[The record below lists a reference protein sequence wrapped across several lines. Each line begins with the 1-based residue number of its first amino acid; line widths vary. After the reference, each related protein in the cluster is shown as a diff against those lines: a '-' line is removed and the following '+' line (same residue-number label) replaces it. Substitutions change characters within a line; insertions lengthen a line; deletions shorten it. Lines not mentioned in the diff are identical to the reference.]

1 MSAAAK
7 KVWVCKC
14 AIANTASV
22 KTQDLLKAMR
32 LFNRFTLHTPESVEL
47 EFTLA
52 GIGNRAYA
60 LLIDYI
66 FLGLILIVFLVGA
79 LIFNSVLLETIANL
93 VGSTNGL
100 ELWSIAVQGLIAF
113 VIYVGYFVF
122 FETVWSGQTPGKR
135 YVKIR
140 VIRDDGR
147 PVRLQQS
154 TLRALLRPFDELFF
168 IGVFLIV
175 FNQREKRLG
184 DLVAG
189 TLVIQEEQTVK
200 AAAFKVSTSA
210 KSLAKKLLTDAD
222 ISCLLPEDFAVIR
235 EYLQRREAMIPNAR
249 NELSK
254 QLATQVKQIIRLE
267 KLPAKVDANVFLE
280 AVYEAYQQQVDK

>member
-1 MSAAAK
+1 
-7 KVWVCKC
+7 
-14 AIANTASV
+14 
-22 KTQDLLKAMR
+22 MR

-60 LLIDYI
+60 LVIDYI

-79 LIFNSVLLETIANL
+79 LIFNSVLVKTIANL

-100 ELWSIAVQGLIAF
+100 ELWSIAVQVLIGF
-113 VIYVGYFVF
+113 FIYVGYFVF

-200 AAAFKVSTSA
+200 AAALKVSTSA

-222 ISCLLPEDFAVIR
+222 ISRLLPEDFTVIR

>member
-1 MSAAAK
+1 MP
-7 KVWVCKC
+7 
-14 AIANTASV
+14 
-22 KTQDLLKAMR
+22 

-66 FLGLILIVFLVGA
+66 IFGLILIVFLVGV
-79 LIFNSVLLETIANL
+79 LIFNSVLLETIAKL
-93 VGSTNGL
+93 LGSTNGL
-100 ELWSIAVQGLIAF
+100 ELWLIAVQALMGF
-113 VIYVGYFVF
+113 FIYVGYFVF

-154 TLRALLRPFDELFF
+154 TLRALLRPFDDLFF

-184 DLVAG
+184 DLVGG
-189 TLVIQEEQTVK
+189 TLVIQEQQPMTT
-200 AAAFKVSTSA
+200 AALKVSTSA
-210 KSLAKKLLTDAD
+210 QSLANKLLIEAD
-222 ISCLLPEDFAVIR
+222 ISSLLPEDFAVIR

-254 QLATQVKQIIRLE
+254 QLASQVKQIIALD

-280 AVYEAYQQQVDK
+280 AVYQAYQQQFDN

>member
-1 MSAAAK
+1 
-7 KVWVCKC
+7 
-14 AIANTASV
+14 
-22 KTQDLLKAMR
+22 MR
-32 LFNRFTLHTPESVEL
+32 LFNRFSLHTPESVEL
-47 EFTLA
+47 EFALA

-60 LLIDYI
+60 LVIDYI
-66 FLGLILIVFLVGA
+66 IFGLILILFLLGS
-79 LIFNSVLLETIANL
+79 LIFNSVLIEIVTNL
-93 VGSTNGL
+93 VGSTDRL
-100 ELWSIAVQGLIAF
+100 ELWSIAIQSLIAF
-113 VIYVGYFVF
+113 FIYVGYFVF

-189 TLVIQEEQTVK
+189 TLVIQEEQPRKIV
-200 AAAFKVSTSA
+200 ALKVS
-210 KSLAKKLLTDAD
+210 KSTQSLIDSLLTEAD
-222 ISCLLPEDFAVIR
+222 ISRLLPEDFAVIQ
-235 EYLQRREAMIPNAR
+235 EYLQP
-249 NELSK
+249 
-254 QLATQVKQIIRLE
+254 
-267 KLPAKVDANVFLE
+267 
-280 AVYEAYQQQVDK
+280 

>member
-1 MSAAAK
+1 MG
-7 KVWVCKC
+7 
-14 AIANTASV
+14 
-22 KTQDLLKAMR
+22 

-66 FLGLILIVFLVGA
+66 FFGLILIVFLVGA
-79 LIFNSVLLETIANL
+79 LTFNSVLTEAVRKLI
-93 VGSTNGL
+93 GSTNGL
-100 ELWSIAVQGLIAF
+100 ELWLIAVQVLIGF
-113 VIYVGYFVF
+113 FIYVGYFVF
-122 FETVWSGQTPGKR
+122 FETVWCGQTPGKR

-154 TLRALLRPFDELFF
+154 TLRALLRPFDDLFF

-189 TLVIQEEQTVK
+189 TLVIQEEQPVTT
-200 AAAFKVSTSA
+200 ALKVSKSA
-210 KSLAKKLLTDAD
+210 LTLTQKLLADAD

-235 EYLQRREAMIPNAR
+235 EYLQRREAMTPNAK

-254 QLATQVKQIIRLE
+254 QLATQVKQIICLE
-267 KLPAKVDANVFLE
+267 KLPTKIDANVFLE

>member
-1 MSAAAK
+1 MG
-7 KVWVCKC
+7 
-14 AIANTASV
+14 
-22 KTQDLLKAMR
+22 

-66 FLGLILIVFLVGA
+66 IFGLILIVFLVGV
-79 LIFNSVLLETIANL
+79 LIFNSLLLETIAKL
-93 VGSTNGL
+93 LGSTNRL
-100 ELWSIAVQGLIAF
+100 ELWLIAVQALIGF
-113 VIYVGYFVF
+113 LIYVGYFVF
-122 FETVWSGQTPGKR
+122 FETLWSGQTPGKR

-154 TLRALLRPFDELFF
+154 TLRALLRPFDDLFF

-184 DLVAG
+184 DLVGG
-189 TLVIQEEQTVK
+189 TVVIQEEQPVTS
-200 AAAFKVSTSA
+200 AALKVSTSA
-210 KSLAKKLLTDAD
+210 RSLAKKLLIEAD
-222 ISCLLPEDFAVIR
+222 ISRLLPEDFAVVR
-235 EYLQRREAMIPNAR
+235 EYLQRREVMIPNAR

-254 QLATQVKQIIRLE
+254 QLATQVKEIIGLG
-267 KLPAKVDANVFLE
+267 KLPTKVDANLFLE
-280 AVYEAYQQQVDK
+280 AVYQAYQQQVDN

>member
-1 MSAAAK
+1 
-7 KVWVCKC
+7 
-14 AIANTASV
+14 
-22 KTQDLLKAMR
+22 MR

-66 FLGLILIVFLVGA
+66 IFGLIIIVFLVGA
-79 LIFNSVLLETIANL
+79 LIFNSVLLETITKL
-93 VGSTNGL
+93 VGSTNRL
-100 ELWSIAVQGLIAF
+100 ELWLIAVQGLIAF

-222 ISCLLPEDFAVIR
+222 ISRLLPEDFTVIR

>member
-1 MSAAAK
+1 
-7 KVWVCKC
+7 
-14 AIANTASV
+14 
-22 KTQDLLKAMR
+22 MR

-66 FLGLILIVFLVGA
+66 IFGLILILFLIGV
-79 LIFNSVLLETIANL
+79 LIFNSFFLEAIAKLL
-93 VGSTNGL
+93 GSTNGL
-100 ELWSIAVQGLIAF
+100 ELWLIAVQALIGF
-113 VIYVGYFVF
+113 FIYVGYFVF
-122 FETVWSGQTPGKR
+122 FETAWSGQTPGKR

-154 TLRALLRPFDELFF
+154 TLRALLRPFDDLFF

-175 FNQREKRLG
+175 FNQQEKRLG
-184 DLVAG
+184 DLVGG
-189 TLVIQEEQTVK
+189 TLVIQEQQPMTT
-200 AAAFKVSTSA
+200 AALKVSTPA
-210 KSLAKKLLTDAD
+210 RSLAKKLLIEAD
-222 ISCLLPEDFAVIR
+222 ISSLLPEDFAVIR

-254 QLATQVKQIIRLE
+254 QLASQVKQIISLE
-267 KLPAKVDANVFLE
+267 KLPTKVDANIFLE
-280 AVYEAYQQQVDK
+280 AVYHAYQQQVDN

>member
-1 MSAAAK
+1 
-7 KVWVCKC
+7 
-14 AIANTASV
+14 
-22 KTQDLLKAMR
+22 MR

-66 FLGLILIVFLVGA
+66 IFGLIIIVFLVGA
-79 LIFNSVLLETIANL
+79 LIFNSVLLETITKL
-93 VGSTNGL
+93 VGSTNRL
-100 ELWSIAVQGLIAF
+100 ELWLIAVQALIGF
-113 VIYVGYFVF
+113 FIYVGYFVF

-154 TLRALLRPFDELFF
+154 TLRALLRPFDDLFF

-184 DLVAG
+184 DLVGG

-200 AAAFKVSTSA
+200 AAALKVSKSA
-210 KSLAKKLLTDAD
+210 KSLAKKLLTDTD
-222 ISCLLPEDFAVIR
+222 ISRLLPEDFAVIR

-249 NELSK
+249 NDVSK
-254 QLATQVKQIIRLE
+254 QLATQVKQIIGLE

>member
-1 MSAAAK
+1 
-7 KVWVCKC
+7 
-14 AIANTASV
+14 
-22 KTQDLLKAMR
+22 MR

-60 LLIDYI
+60 LVIDYI

-79 LIFNSVLLETIANL
+79 LIFNSVLVKTIANL

>member
-1 MSAAAK
+1 
-7 KVWVCKC
+7 
-14 AIANTASV
+14 
-22 KTQDLLKAMR
+22 MR

-60 LLIDYI
+60 LVIDYI

-79 LIFNSVLLETIANL
+79 LIFNSVLVKTIANL

-100 ELWSIAVQGLIAF
+100 ELWSIAVQVLIGF
-113 VIYVGYFVF
+113 FIYVGYFVF

-222 ISCLLPEDFAVIR
+222 ISRLLPEDFTVIR

-249 NELSK
+249 NDVSK
-254 QLATQVKQIIRLE
+254 QLATQVKQIIGLE

>member
-1 MSAAAK
+1 
-7 KVWVCKC
+7 
-14 AIANTASV
+14 
-22 KTQDLLKAMR
+22 MR
-32 LFNRFTLHTPESVEL
+32 LFNKFTLHTPESVEL

-66 FLGLILIVFLVGA
+66 LLGLILIVFLVGA
-79 LIFNSVLLETIANL
+79 LIFNAVLVETITNL
-93 VGSTNGL
+93 AGSKGL
-100 ELWSIAVQGLIAF
+100 QLWLIAIQGLIGF
-113 VIYVGYFVF
+113 FIYVGYFVF

-154 TLRALLRPFDELFF
+154 TLRALLRPFDDLFF

-175 FNQREKRLG
+175 FNQQEKRLG
-184 DLVAG
+184 DLVGG
-189 TLVIQEEQTVK
+189 TLVIQEQQPMK
-200 AAAFKVSTSA
+200 SAALKVSTSA
-210 KSLAKKLLTDAD
+210 QSLANILLIDAD
-222 ISCLLPEDFAVIR
+222 ISRLLPEDFAVIR

-249 NELSK
+249 NDLSK
-254 QLATQVKQIIRLE
+254 QLATQVKQIIGLE
-267 KLPAKVDANVFLE
+267 KLPTKVDANVFLE
-280 AVYEAYQQQVDK
+280 AVYQAYQQQVDK